1 MSKVYTFANA
11 GQNATL
17 DSLVAAFG
25 ELVDMRKSK
34 SFTKNDEYKEKNI
47 TFSESLLKYCF
58 EESGRE
64 YTGLDMVKNP
74 MNVKRTSFKETF
86 DTVIAQVIT
95 PVMPKLTSERYS
107 TLFDVEQV
115 GFGDNAKYEV
125 ESNELFIIS
134 EAAEGIARGGIQ
146 TLYNNEYTV
155 RASKRTVTV
164 GLDWYHVASG
174 VHDWGLWGMKLSKS
188 FEAYIIAGVVKA
200 LTSVVS
206 TEDGRKSI
214 GIGGYYANGIDDQNW
229 LQLKKNVSL
238 ANGGVPVYALGT
250 SIGLGDVLPSAENG
264 FRFGSD
270 DPYVTVGHLPMY
282 KDVPLIEVDNALI
295 PNTINNTP
303 VSLVDDN
310 YIYFIAMGM
319 HRPVKVVF
327 EGNQVTVANDPV
339 KSKDNTYA
347 MTIDMRIGVDVIAG
361 SKFGVIIKE

>member
-1 MSKVYTFANA
+1 MSKVYTFASA
-11 GQNATL
+11 GQNEVM
-17 DSLVAAFG
+17 DNLVAVFS
-25 ELVDMRKSK
+25 EIVDERKSK
-34 SFTKNDEYKEKNI
+34 NFVNNDSYKEKNKA
-47 TFSESLLKYCF
+47 FSEALLKYCF
-58 EESGRE
+58 EESGKE

-74 MNVKRTSFKETF
+74 MNVNRTSFKETF

-95 PVMPKLTSERYS
+95 PVMPKLTSERYAS
-107 TLFDVEQV
+107 LFDVDQV

-125 ESNELFIIS
+125 DSNELFIIS

-146 TLYNNEYTV
+146 TLYNTEYTV
-155 RASKRTVTV
+155 RATKRTVTV
-164 GLDWYHVASG
+164 GLDWYHVAAG
-174 VHDWGLWGMKLSKS
+174 VQDWGLWGMKLSKS
-188 FEAYIIAGVVKA
+188 FEAYIIAAVVKA

-206 TEDGRKSI
+206 TAEGRTAH
-214 GIGGYYANGIDDQNW
+214 GIGGYFANGIDDKNW
-229 LQLKKNVSL
+229 IQLRQNVSY

-250 SIGLGDVLPSAENG
+250 SVGLGDILPSSEMG

-270 DPYVTVGHLPMY
+270 DPYVTVGHLPTY

-303 VSLVDDN
+303 VSLIDDN
-310 YIYFIAMGM
+310 YIYMIAMGS

-327 EGNQVTVANDPV
+327 EGNQVTVANDPIQ
-339 KSKDNTYA
+339 SKDNTYA